1 MKINKKI
8 VNLFTAITTNKGDH
22 CGSQNITKLFELFVL
37 VCYSYSFNQVHK
49 WDFVSVSI
57 K

>member
-37 VCYSYSFNQVHK
+37 VYYSYSFNQVHK